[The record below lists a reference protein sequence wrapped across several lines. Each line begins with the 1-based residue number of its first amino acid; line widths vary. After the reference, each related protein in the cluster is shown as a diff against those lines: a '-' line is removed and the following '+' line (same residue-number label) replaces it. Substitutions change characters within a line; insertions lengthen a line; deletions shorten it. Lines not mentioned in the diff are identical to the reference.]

1 MLFCGG
7 AVMQHG
13 TELQAGGSVFSHM
26 AQGPLN
32 MQCPVGPGPDD
43 APLYLELG
51 HIRGG
56 AGPSVWAVLDAPRL
70 VILARAPFVEIP
82 GEHQALGF

>member
-1 MLFCGG
+1 
-7 AVMQHG
+7 MQHT

-32 MQCPVGPGPDD
+32 MQCLLGPDLHD

-51 HIRGG
+51 HIWGG
-56 AGPSVWAVLDAPRL
+56 AGPSVWAVLKAPRL
-70 VILARAPFVEIP
+70 VILAGAPFVEIP
-82 GEHQALGF
+82 GEH